1 MISRQPRLN
10 IISKVMG
17 TANGRETIA
26 YSSLVDTV
34 FESLT
39 VIDDSGKIVVD
50 LVTLTTHFNNPIR
63 IYVDVNVDDY
73 SNITQM
79 MYMDILQDVITDS
92 DEVEKC
98 ERLWIRQRFRYI
110 KEDQQLTGVQLEAV
124 NEGIRRANATLAAKY
139 KN

>member
-1 MISRQPRLN
+1 
-10 IISKVMG
+10 MG